1 MTKLE
6 MQQQSK
12 SITSMVGHMKANS
25 KKSFLTMKLDTYI
38 ERNNVFVVWH
48 DLKVEKKN
56 EAKINNLKGTRDLGM
71 VMEVEFK
78 ESENTSKTIIES
90 FHFSHG

>member
-1 MTKLE
+1 
-6 MQQQSK
+6 
-12 SITSMVGHMKANS
+12 
-25 KKSFLTMKLDTYI
+25 MKLDTYI
-38 ERNNVFVVWH
+38 EKKNIFVVWH
-48 DLKVEKKN
+48 DLRVEKKN
-56 EAKINNLKGTRDLGM
+56 EAKINNLKGNRDLGV